1 MMILFITTWTIISLS
16 KCRNTSFCQ
25 NIIKEYK
32 KSELYPFKLSKPDHS
47 GRFESIIAAMNLL
60 NEEDKKQH
68 NAEIVKQEDQGL
80 TSYIFN
86 SWIRKVDDKI
96 EKTGQLIDSRFHKLD

>member
-1 MMILFITTWTIISLS
+1 
-16 KCRNTSFCQ
+16 
-25 NIIKEYK
+25 
-32 KSELYPFKLSKPDHS
+32 
-47 GRFESIIAAMNLL
+47 MNLL

-86 SWIRKVDDKI
+86 SWIQKVDDKI

>member
-1 MMILFITTWTIISLS
+1 
-16 KCRNTSFCQ
+16 
-25 NIIKEYK
+25 
-32 KSELYPFKLSKPDHS
+32 
-47 GRFESIIAAMNLL
+47 MNLL

-86 SWIRKVDDKI
+86 SWIQKVDDKI
-96 EKTGQLIDSRFHKLD
+96 EKTGQLIDSRFHKLDEKIKMKI